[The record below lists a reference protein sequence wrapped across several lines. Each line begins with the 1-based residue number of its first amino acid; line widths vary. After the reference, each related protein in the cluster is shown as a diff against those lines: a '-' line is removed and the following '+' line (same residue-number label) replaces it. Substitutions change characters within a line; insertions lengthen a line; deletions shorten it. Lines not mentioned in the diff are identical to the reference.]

1 MEVDIEKLITSIAT
15 VKNSQVKFNYAYGY
29 INGIQIPDD
38 YPGEYKTK
46 INNVRDYIDEIIKN
60 LKKSGENIREL
71 IEKIEMA
78 DERSLEL
85 IESLLKSILFN
96 YTDTISFI
104 NDKNSQIKFYESGTG
119 KQLIKVERV
128 NGKDVFINIET
139 GEIYAGLGAGGTNWS
154 NDVKYLEQMRQKA
167 REIGS
172 STGWFC
178 TVDRDNFKTT
188 VLVNL
193 DGDWR
198 VAKTYDC
205 GTGRKGIEGIKES
218 HTFTGTFTVDHKSA
232 HDGPDDWWTCFIP
245 YYKPDGT
252 DFGQGFHQGYTG
264 IPSFQSYGC
273 TRLSTENAKW
283 IYDNVP
289 IETTVV
295 VF

>member
-15 VKNSQVKFNYAYGY
+15 IKSSQVKFNYAYGY

-46 INNVRDYIDEIIKN
+46 INNVKDYIDEIIEN
-60 LKKSGENIREL
+60 LKKSGEGIREL

-78 DERSLEL
+78 DESSLEL
-85 IESLLKSILFN
+85 IESLLTSILFN
-96 YTDTISFI
+96 NTDTINSI

-154 NDVKYLEQMRQKA
+154 NDVEYLEQMRQKA
-167 REIGS
+167 RETGS

-205 GTGRKGIEGIKES
+205 GTGRKGIEGIPES
-218 HTFTGTFTVDHKSA
+218 HTFTGVWQVDHKSA
-232 HDGPDDWWTCFIP
+232 HDGPNDWWTCFVP
-245 YYKPDGT
+245 CYNPDGT
-252 DFGQGFHQGYTG
+252 DNGQGFHQGYTG

>member
-15 VKNSQVKFNYAYGY
+15 IKNSRVKFNYAYGY
-29 INGIQIPDD
+29 INSIQIPDD

-46 INNVRDYIDEIIKN
+46 INNVKDYLDEIIEN
-60 LKKSGENIREL
+60 LKKSGESIREL
-71 IEKIEMA
+71 IGKVEMA
-78 DERSLEL
+78 DENSLEL
-85 IESLLKSILFN
+85 IESLFKSILFN
-96 YTDTISFI
+96 NNMINLI
-104 NDKNSQIKFYESGTG
+104 NDKKSQVKFYESGTG
-119 KQLIKVERV
+119 RQLIKAERID
-128 NGKDVFINIET
+128 GKHVFINIET

-154 NDVKYLEQMRQKA
+154 SDEKYLEEMRQKA
-167 REIGS
+167 RETGS

-205 GTGRKGIEGIKES
+205 GTGRKGIEGIPES
-218 HTFTGTFTVDHKSA
+218 HTFTGTFKVDHKSA

-252 DFGQGFHQGYTG
+252 DFGQGFHEGYTG

>member
-1 MEVDIEKLITSIAT
+1 MEVDIEKLVTSIAT
-15 VKNSQVKFNYAYGY
+15 IKNSQVKFNYAYGY
-29 INGIQIPDD
+29 INSIQIPDD

-46 INNVRDYIDEIIKN
+46 INNVKNYLDEIIEN
-60 LKKSGENIREL
+60 LKKSRESIQEL
-71 IEKIEMA
+71 IENVKIA
-78 DERSLEL
+78 DKNSLEL

-96 YTDTISFI
+96 NTDTINLI

-119 KQLIKVERV
+119 KQLIKAERI

-139 GEIYAGLGAGGTNWS
+139 GEIYAGLGAGGTTWAS
-154 NDVKYLEQMRQKA
+154 DEEYLEQIRQKA

-178 TVDRDNFKTT
+178 VVDRDNFKTT
-188 VLVNL
+188 VLVDL

-205 GTGRKGIEGIKES
+205 GTGRKGIEGIPES
-218 HTFTGTFTVDHKSA
+218 HTFTGTFHVDHKSA

>member
-46 INNVRDYIDEIIKN
+46 INNVKDYLDEIIEN
-60 LKKSGENIREL
+60 LKKSGESIREL
-71 IEKIEMA
+71 IEKVEMA
-78 DERSLEL
+78 DENSLEL
-85 IESLLKSILFN
+85 IESLFKSILFN
-96 YTDTISFI
+96 NNMINLI
-104 NDKNSQIKFYESGTG
+104 NDKKSQVKFYESGTG
-119 KQLIKVERV
+119 RQLIKAERID
-128 NGKDVFINIET
+128 GKDVFINIET

-154 NDVKYLEQMRQKA
+154 SDEKYLEEMRQKA
-167 REIGS
+167 RETGS

-205 GTGRKGIEGIKES
+205 GTGRKGIEGIPES
-218 HTFTGTFTVDHKSA
+218 HTFTGTFKVDHKSA

-252 DFGQGFHQGYTG
+252 DFGQGFHEGYTG